1 MSVFVGAPTPPPSTQ
16 RAHYRFIQPPTLRG
30 EVWVWPHLTVDR
42 SEGRGEGVKAT
53 DDIERGLLVPY
64 NGVPWLDDDY
74 SCGGMHKNIHVSQRE
89 QDYALFSH
97 LHDMN
102 TDDAPRKTMN
112 VWVVADPESHAC
124 ANHFCIAGMV
134 NEATEGKLEFY
145 HSCFVHLSPD
155 QLQLMPHYGAFTLG
169 TDRFLLITSDV
180 VAGSEIL
187 TYYGT
192 SYKSFRE
199 GKYVAKQ
206 GQWINY
212 ANGSVDYETVNTL
225 SAVEAI
231 DVEEEAD
238 VPPALRVYKS
248 IPEAIVD
255 GVMHKLGITT
265 EEELRAFERTSYMYG
280 RAGET
285 MNIDAV
291 GKPIERMSDLRLRQT
306 LWYHNAEGSDSPDLG
321 YGWHKGFVY
330 RVSKQP
336 QLKLRLCIPR
346 LSASWGDI
354 ELSRQ
359 RIGEMIE
366 INGTRQHILQFA
378 INRMGEVD
386 GGAKP

>member
-1 MSVFVGAPTPPPSTQ
+1 M
-16 RAHYRFIQPPTLRG
+16 
-30 EVWVWPHLTVDR
+30 
-42 SEGRGEGVKAT
+42 KAT
-53 DDIERGLLVPY
+53 ENIERGLLIPY
-64 NGVPWLDDDY
+64 NGVLWLDDDY
-74 SCGGMHKNIHVSQRE
+74 SRGGIRKNIHVSQRE

-97 LHDMN
+97 LYDMN
-102 TDDAPRKTMN
+102 TDDASKKTME

-134 NEATEGKLEFY
+134 NEATEGKREFY
-145 HSCFVHLSPD
+145 NSYFIHLSPA
-155 QLQLMPHYGAFTLG
+155 QLQLMPHYGAFTWG
-169 TDRFLLITSDV
+169 TNRFLLITSDV

-206 GQWINY
+206 GQWINF
-212 ANGSVDYETVNTL
+212 ANGSVDHETVDAL

-248 IPEAIVD
+248 IPRAIVD
-255 GVMHKLGITT
+255 GVVDKLGMMT
-265 EEELRAFERTSYMYG
+265 EEDLQAFERTSYMYG

-291 GKPIERMSDLRLRQT
+291 GKPIERMRDLRLGQT
-306 LWYHNAEGSDSPDLG
+306 LWYYNAESPDLG
-321 YGWHKGFVY
+321 HGWHKGFVY

-336 QLKLRLCIPR
+336 QLKLKLCIPR
-346 LSASWGDI
+346 LSANWGDI

-366 INGTRQHILQFA
+366 INGTSQHILQFA

-386 GGAKP
+386 GGAQP